1 MRTLFTAAVA
11 ALVLMAGACSED
23 PGQPRDTAISQ
34 AEAEALALVVSED
47 LASLPEVADYDPVT
61 APLLSADPRDP
72 RDFNPECV
80 TRSPDPV
87 VDSDGDHVPDFVQ
100 ITYDDCVHSRGDASV
115 TVNGVIEVSDRNPS
129 TPDHS
134 IKWEIV
140 DLTRAVTIRERTTE
154 SVENGIKLVSAS
166 ASLLEHQL
174 VDFRTDVTF
183 PSGETASH
191 EKDWATTFTADVEGT
206 IARRARLPS
215 GTWVIDGT
223 SSWTHG
229 QRSSSLD
236 VSTLEPLHFNAS
248 CDVRPRLDAGTLRMV
263 VTRGDRTGT
272 VTIEYTACGQYTVTR
287 S

>member
-1 MRTLFTAAVA
+1 MRIVSAAA
-11 ALVLMAGACSED
+11 ILALVVMAGACSDD
-23 PGQPRDTAISQ
+23 PGQPREPAMGQ

-47 LASLPEVADYDPVT
+47 LAGLPEAVDYSPLA
-61 APLLSADPRDP
+61 APMLTSDPRDP
-72 RDFNPECV
+72 RDYHPECV
-80 TRSPDPV
+80 TRTPDPV
-87 VDSDGDHVPDFVQ
+87 VDSDMDHVPDFVR

-115 TVNGVIEVSDRNPS
+115 TVNGAIEVSDRNPN

-134 IKWEIV
+134 IKWEII
-140 DLTRAVTIRERTTE
+140 DFTRAVTIRQRTTE
-154 SVENGIKLVSAS
+154 SVENGTKLVSAS
-166 ASLLEHQL
+166 SSVLEHEL

-183 PSGETASH
+183 PGGETASH

-206 IARRARLPS
+206 IARRTPLPS
-215 GTWVIDGT
+215 GTWVIEGT

-229 QRSSSLD
+229 ERASSLD
-236 VSTLEPLHFNAS
+236 VSTLEPLHFNAA
-248 CDVRPRLDAGTLRMV
+248 CDVRPKLDAGTLQIV